1 MDRRRGSVRPR
12 GVAFARMN
20 EEDVRATLSKSP
32 LLSDLDPTALM
43 FLVRLGHRRVF
54 RPGEVL
60 MQQGEPSNSIHFLLS
75 GKVRTERSRRSDDRP
90 VQLAE
95 LGAGAVVGEM
105 GVVIEIPCSA
115 TVTAL
120 DPTESLE
127 LDAPNFERLAKA
139 YPILHRVIA
148 RLLSERLRATESRV
162 GRSLPS

>member
-1 MDRRRGSVRPR
+1 
-12 GVAFARMN
+12 MN
-20 EEDVRATLSKSP
+20 EEDVRATLAKSP

-43 FLVRLGHRRVF
+43 FLVRLGHRRAF

-60 MQQGEPSNSIHFLLS
+60 MKQGEPSNSIHFLLS
-75 GKVRTERSRRSDDRP
+75 GKVRAERSRRSDDRP

-95 LGAGAVVGEM
+95 LEAGAVVGEM
-105 GVVIEIPCSA
+105 GVAIDIPRSA

-162 GRSLPS
+162 GRSLPTS